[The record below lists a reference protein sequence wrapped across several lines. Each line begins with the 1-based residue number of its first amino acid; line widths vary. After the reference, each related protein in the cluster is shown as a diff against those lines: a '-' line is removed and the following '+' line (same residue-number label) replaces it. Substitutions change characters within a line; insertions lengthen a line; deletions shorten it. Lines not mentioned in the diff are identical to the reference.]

1 MRKFTKWIALT
12 CIGISAGMQAQEQ
25 TISPS
30 MQAAALYGE
39 NYSKFRLGGY
49 GEMAASYMDYGPNRI
64 LPNGS
69 SHENRGTISI
79 PRFVLALDYKF
90 TPTWILGAEIEWEY
104 GGTGTSREM
113 AWRSENGEYETEI
126 EKGGEVALEQFHL
139 TKLIHPAFNVRA
151 GHLIVP
157 VGLTNAHHEPINFFG
172 VYRPEGETTIL
183 PSTWHE
189 NGLSFFGTIGKVNYE
204 AMLIAGLD
212 PLGFSR
218 ENWIASGKQGMFEGD
233 VFTSPA
239 VALRVNWHPAN
250 HWRIGLSGYYNRSAK
265 NASKPSKTT
274 GLHCD
279 VSILTLDAQYKG
291 RNLIFRANGVY
302 GNLGDS
308 YKLNRITAQMSSNS
322 GYSRTTV
329 GKNAVSYAGEI
340 GYNIVSLF
348 NSSVNAPRIFPFVRH
363 EYYNTMQEVAEGITA
378 DKRFQVH
385 ATTIGCNYYALPNVV
400 VKADYTHR
408 QIGGGNYN
416 SENQVS
422 VGLAYIGWFFSK

>member
-1 MRKFTKWIALT
+1 MRKLTQLIAIVCLGAGLT
-12 CIGISAGMQAQEQ
+12 VQADEREGSAANRSAQ
-25 TISPS
+25 
-30 MQAAALYGE
+30 LYGD
-39 NYSKFRLGGY
+39 NYSRFRIGGY

-69 SHENRGTISI
+69 SKENRGSISI

-104 GGTGTSREM
+104 GGTGASREM
-113 AWRSENGEYETEI
+113 EWRSENGEYETEI
-126 EKGGEVALEQFHL
+126 EKGGEVALEQFHI

-157 VGLTNAHHEPINFFG
+157 VGLTNAHHEPIQFFG

-189 NGLSFFGTIGKVNYE
+189 TGISLFGILGRVQYE
-204 AMLIAGLD
+204 AMLVAGLD

-218 ENWIASGKQGMFEGD
+218 EHWIASGKQGMFEGD

-239 VALRVNWHPAN
+239 VALRVNWSPTTP
-250 HWRIGLSGYYNRSAK
+250 WRFGFSGYYNRTAK

-274 GLHCD
+274 GLSCD
-279 VSILTLDAQYKG
+279 VQIVTLDAQYRG

-302 GNLGDS
+302 GHLGDS
-308 YKLNRITAQMSSNS
+308 YKLNRIIAQMSSNS
-322 GYSRTTV
+322 GYTRTTV

-340 GYNIVSLF
+340 GYNVVSLF
-348 NSSVNAPRIFPFVRH
+348 NQAKQAPRIFPFLRY
-363 EYYNTMQEVAEGITA
+363 EYYNTMEKVAEGITA
-378 DKRFQVH
+378 DKRFQVN
-385 ATTIGCNYYALPNVV
+385 AWTVGANYYALPNLV
-400 VKADYTHR
+400 VKADYTNR
-408 QIGGGNYN
+408 RIGGGKYN
-416 SENQVS
+416 SENLIS
-422 VGLAYIGWFFSK
+422 VGLAYIGWFWSK